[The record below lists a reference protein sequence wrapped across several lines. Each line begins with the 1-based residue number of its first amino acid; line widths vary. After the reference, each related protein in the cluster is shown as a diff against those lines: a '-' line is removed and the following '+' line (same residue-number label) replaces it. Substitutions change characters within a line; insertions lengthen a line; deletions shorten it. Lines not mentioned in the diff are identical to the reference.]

1 MKNHRG
7 LKSIALFM
15 LACLV
20 SVFGNAQQ
28 KTQKSG
34 LTVAFYN
41 VENLFDTVNDPVIID
56 EEYLPTSDLKWDT
69 ERYQAKLKALS
80 RVIDTLGG
88 VGGPDILGMC
98 EVENRGVLEDLT
110 KHPMLVSK
118 GYDIVHKNSPDA
130 RGIDVAFLYKKS
142 SFKIVASNW
151 LRVRVPSDTAF
162 KTRDILVATGVY
174 IKNGKETKDT
184 ISFMVNHFPSRRGG
198 QEASA
203 GKRTFVAELARKQVD
218 DFLAKNKQAKVILMG
233 DFNDEPIDSSIR
245 YTLAAG
251 PKEELGKAVNGK
263 TALYNAM
270 FELKAQKR
278 GTHFYRSEFSMLDQ
292 MMLTPAAVNGK
303 GLKLVGAG
311 NIYNPRWMQQTDAKY
326 DGAPNRTYVGKRY
339 FGGFSD
345 HFPVFI
351 RLEE

>member
-1 MKNHRG
+1 MNYHNG
-7 LKSIALFM
+7 LKLISLIAIFYLTCFS
-15 LACLV
+15 A
-20 SVFGNAQQ
+20 GAQQ
-28 KTQKSG
+28 KSQKAG

-41 VENLFDTVNDPVIID
+41 VENLFDTVDDPAIID
-56 EEYLPTSDLKWDT
+56 EEYLPTSDLKWDN

-88 VGGPDILGMC
+88 IGGPDVLGMC
-98 EVENRGVLEDLT
+98 EVENRAVLEDLV
-110 KHPMLVSK
+110 KHPMLAAK
-118 GYDIVHKNSPDA
+118 GYEIVHKNSPDA

-142 SFKIVASNW
+142 AFKVLNNNW
-151 LRVRVPSDTAF
+151 LRVRVPSDTGF

-174 IKNGKETKDT
+174 VKNGKDTKDT

-198 QEASA
+198 QEAST
-203 GKRTFVAELARKQVD
+203 GKRLFVAELARKQVD
-218 DFLAKNKQAKVILMG
+218 EFLAKNRLAKVVLMG

-251 PKEELGKAVNGK
+251 PREEVGKTVNGRV
-263 TALYNAM
+263 ALYNAM

-292 MMLTPAAVNGK
+292 MLLSAGTVSGK

-326 DGAPNRTYVGKRY
+326 DGAPNRTFVGKRY